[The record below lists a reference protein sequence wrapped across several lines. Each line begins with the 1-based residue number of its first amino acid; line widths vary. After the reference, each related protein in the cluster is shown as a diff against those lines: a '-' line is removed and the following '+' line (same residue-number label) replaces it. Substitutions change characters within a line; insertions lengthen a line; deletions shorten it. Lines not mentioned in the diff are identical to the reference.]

1 MHASHSES
9 SKKIYHRLYK
19 LSADKIS
26 AKQFIRYSSGKP
38 LYRISRNQFIGR
50 NKTGA
55 TTHGAGF
62 TNIEAG
68 FMKQVLYLPVVC
80 GEINLSSRLTVV
92 LHISTISSFTLFESF
107 PVSRAKVW
115 NIFIMPSQCRDSS
128 RTDHETICPMPFIL
142 LKRGKFINIAND
154 AKS

>member
-80 GEINLSSRLTVV
+80 GEINLYPILPA
-92 LHISTISSFTLFESF
+92 STCFPDLGLYPTLPYLKYHVPRPVHKHFYLF
-107 PVSRAKVW
+107 P
-115 NIFIMPSQCRDSS
+115 
-128 RTDHETICPMPFIL
+128 TL
-142 LKRGKFINIAND
+142 LLQ
-154 AKS
+154 SL

>member
-38 LYRISRNQFIGR
+38 LYRISRNQL
-50 NKTGA
+50 GA

-80 GEINLSSRLTVV
+80 GEINLSSRLDIQFYRLQHV
-92 LHISTISSFTLFESF
+92 F
-107 PVSRAKVW
+107 
-115 NIFIMPSQCRDSS
+115 
-128 RTDHETICPMPFIL
+128 RT
-142 LKRGKFINIAND
+142 
-154 AKS
+154 

>member
-38 LYRISRNQFIGR
+38 LYRISRNQF
-50 NKTGA
+50 GA

-80 GEINLSSRLTVV
+80 GEINLSSRLDIQFYRLQHVFLT
-92 LHISTISSFTLFESF
+92 
-107 PVSRAKVW
+107 
-115 NIFIMPSQCRDSS
+115 
-128 RTDHETICPMPFIL
+128 
-142 LKRGKFINIAND
+142 
-154 AKS
+154 

>member
-1 MHASHSES
+1 MHASHSE

-80 GEINLSSRLTVV
+80 GEINLSSRLDIQFYRLQHV
-92 LHISTISSFTLFESF
+92 F
-107 PVSRAKVW
+107 
-115 NIFIMPSQCRDSS
+115 
-128 RTDHETICPMPFIL
+128 RT
-142 LKRGKFINIAND
+142 
-154 AKS
+154 

>member
-38 LYRISRNQFIGR
+38 LYRILEINLSAEI
-50 NKTGA
+50 KTGA

-62 TNIEAG
+62 TNIEPA
-68 FMKQVLYLPVVC
+68 
-80 GEINLSSRLTVV
+80 S
-92 LHISTISSFTLFESF
+92 
-107 PVSRAKVW
+107 
-115 NIFIMPSQCRDSS
+115 
-128 RTDHETICPMPFIL
+128 
-142 LKRGKFINIAND
+142 
-154 AKS
+154 

>member
-68 FMKQVLYLPVVC
+68 FTNIEAGFMKQVLYLPVVC
-80 GEINLSSRLTVV
+80 GEINLSSRLDIQFYRLQHV
-92 LHISTISSFTLFESF
+92 F
-107 PVSRAKVW
+107 
-115 NIFIMPSQCRDSS
+115 
-128 RTDHETICPMPFIL
+128 RT
-142 LKRGKFINIAND
+142 
-154 AKS
+154 

>member
-80 GEINLSSRLTVV
+80 GEINLSSRLDIQFYRLQHVFPD
-92 LHISTISSFTLFESF
+92 LGLYPTLPYLKYHVPKPVHKHFYLF
-107 PVSRAKVW
+107 P
-115 NIFIMPSQCRDSS
+115 
-128 RTDHETICPMPFIL
+128 TL
-142 LKRGKFINIAND
+142 LLQ
-154 AKS
+154 SL

>member
-62 TNIEAG
+62 TNIGHYKIFCVNGNTGFRNESRIFYFIHLQNEEAYER
-68 FMKQVLYLPVVC
+68 K
-80 GEINLSSRLTVV
+80 ESS
-92 LHISTISSFTLFESF
+92 S
-107 PVSRAKVW
+107 A
-115 NIFIMPSQCRDSS
+115 
-128 RTDHETICPMPFIL
+128 
-142 LKRGKFINIAND
+142 
-154 AKS
+154 

>member
-80 GEINLSSRLTVV
+80 GEINLSSSL
-92 LHISTISSFTLFESF
+92 ISNFTGFNMFSGLRIVSNSSLFKIPCS
-107 PVSRAKVW
+107 KT
-115 NIFIMPSQCRDSS
+115 SS
-128 RTDHETICPMPFIL
+128 
-142 LKRGKFINIAND
+142 
-154 AKS
+154 

>member
-55 TTHGAGF
+55 TTHGADF

-68 FMKQVLYLPVVC
+68 FLYLPVVC
-80 GEINLSSRLTVV
+80 GEINLSSRLDIQFYRLQHV
-92 LHISTISSFTLFESF
+92 F
-107 PVSRAKVW
+107 
-115 NIFIMPSQCRDSS
+115 
-128 RTDHETICPMPFIL
+128 RT
-142 LKRGKFINIAND
+142 
-154 AKS
+154 

>member
-19 LSADKIS
+19 LPS

-80 GEINLSSRLTVV
+80 GEINLSSRLDIQFYRLQHV
-92 LHISTISSFTLFESF
+92 F
-107 PVSRAKVW
+107 
-115 NIFIMPSQCRDSS
+115 
-128 RTDHETICPMPFIL
+128 RT
-142 LKRGKFINIAND
+142 
-154 AKS
+154 

>member
-9 SKKIYHRLYK
+9 SKKYTTGYTNCLPIKYRQNNLY
-19 LSADKIS
+19 AIAVATTIPD
-26 AKQFIRYSSGKP
+26 
-38 LYRISRNQFIGR
+38 SRNQFIGR

-80 GEINLSSRLTVV
+80 GEINLSSRLDIQFYRLQHV
-92 LHISTISSFTLFESF
+92 F
-107 PVSRAKVW
+107 
-115 NIFIMPSQCRDSS
+115 
-128 RTDHETICPMPFIL
+128 RT
-142 LKRGKFINIAND
+142 
-154 AKS
+154 